1 METAKIM
8 QVCVTRCPFIYVC
21 VGLGVLLQ
29 LGCVLTCSAKPQQI
43 ITSHGERIAEL
54 QADIAKLKEL
64 RATAEDLPTTTRKE
78 LMVTQCVCQTKC
90 INSRGGGGNM

>member
-1 METAKIM
+1 MLPEALY
-8 QVCVTRCPFIYVC
+8 IYVC
-21 VGLGVLLQ
+21 VWLGFFLLQ
-29 LGCVLTCSAKPQQI
+29 FGCVLTCSAKPQQI

-78 LMVTQCVCQTKC
+78 LMVT
-90 INSRGGGGNM
+90 